1 MTPKERG
8 ERAAAYFLDGYNCP
22 QSVVLAFSDLLGMD
36 ETLLTKMVSPFGGG
50 ICRIR
55 EVCGA
60 VSGMMFVLGS
70 LEGYTSPEDNEGKAA
85 LYYTGQTLVKKF
97 TERNGKGSFIC
108 ADILDKP
115 RGADIPQPE
124 LRTENYYHHRPC
136 AEIVRAAAEVLSEY
150 LGQ

>member
-1 MTPKERG
+1 MR
-8 ERAAAYFLDGYNCP
+8 RW
-22 QSVVLAFSDLLGMD
+22 
-36 ETLLTKMVSPFGGG
+36 LTKMVSPFGGG

-115 RGADIPQPE
+115 RGADTPAAGSFVPRVITTIVPARRSSVRRQRFFRNISDSNS
-124 LRTENYYHHRPC
+124 LLISYKYYD
-136 AEIVRAAAEVLSEY
+136 
-150 LGQ
+150 